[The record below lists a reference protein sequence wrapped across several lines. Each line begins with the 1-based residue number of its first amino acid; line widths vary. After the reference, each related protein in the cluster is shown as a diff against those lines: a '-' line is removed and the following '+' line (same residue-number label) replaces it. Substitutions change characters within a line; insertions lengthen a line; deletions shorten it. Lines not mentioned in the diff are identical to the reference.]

1 MQALGFEGL
10 GQRAIRLSADTI
22 RTHEDRF
29 GGFGRADW
37 LRVQRL
43 VDEGA
48 VVEQGARP
56 SDRRGSG
63 RNVDPGGRNIPAKQ
77 MPVGTFGCT

>member
-48 VVEQGARP
+48 VVEQGAC
-56 SDRRGSG
+56 RRATGEE
-63 RNVDPGGRNIPAKQ
+63 VA
-77 MPVGTFGCT
+77 GTWIRGAVTSPQSRCP

>member
-48 VVEQGARP
+48 VVEQGAR
-56 SDRRGSG
+56 R
-63 RNVDPGGRNIPAKQ
+63 
-77 MPVGTFGCT
+77 